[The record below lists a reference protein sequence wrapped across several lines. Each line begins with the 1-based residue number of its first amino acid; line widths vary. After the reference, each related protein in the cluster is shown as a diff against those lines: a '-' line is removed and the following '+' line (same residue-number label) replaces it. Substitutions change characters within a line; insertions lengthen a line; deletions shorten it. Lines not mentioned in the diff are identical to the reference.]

1 MNSHSS
7 SLSAPFSTRLLAVV
21 FLPFAAGY
29 FCSFLFRNV
38 NSVVFPE
45 LTREFGLSP
54 GTLGLLTSA
63 YFVTFA
69 GAQLPLGVLMDRYGP
84 RRVNGTMLLV
94 AAIGAL
100 VFSMSDTLPALV
112 VGRALIGLGVAV
124 CLMSSMTA
132 FVLWFPRERTAT
144 LFGWML
150 LVGACGAL
158 TATKPV
164 ELLLRVMEWRTLFW
178 LLAGMAV
185 CASTLI
191 FAFVPEKP
199 AARKGETLRAQIAVI
214 GTVFRS
220 RDFWSIGIAAAFVQG
235 VAIGLL
241 GLWAGPWLRDVAGF
255 ARAEMADRLLIAAA
269 AFGVGGVLCGTLSDR
284 LARRGV
290 PPVTTYFA
298 GCIAC
303 TLAMLPI
310 VLGVREGAVSWWGLF
325 VGFCAFGS
333 LSYPLLATRFP
344 AGITGRLVTALN
356 LITFTTAFA
365 VQFGVG
371 AIINLW
377 PVLEGR
383 YAAEGYRAAF
393 GLCWVLQLA
402 SVFWLAYAE
411 RSAIK
416 IANKTIT

>member
-1 MNSHSS
+1 MPKPDTPPPMAR
-7 SLSAPFSTRLLAVV
+7 LSARLLALV

-63 YFVTFA
+63 YFITFA

-84 RRVNGTMLLV
+84 RRVNAVMLLV
-94 AAIGAL
+94 AAAGSM
-100 VFSMSDTLPALV
+100 VFSLSGTLPALV
-112 VGRALIGLGVAV
+112 AGRALIGLGVAV

-150 LVGACGAL
+150 MVGACGAL

-164 ELLLRVMEWRTLFW
+164 ELLLRVMAWRELFW
-178 LLAGMAV
+178 LLAAMAV
-185 CASTLI
+185 CASALI
-191 FAFVPEKP
+191 FVFVPEKP
-199 AARKGETLRAQIAVI
+199 APRKGETFRVQIAVI
-214 GTVFRS
+214 GAVFRS
-220 RDFWSIGIAAAFVQG
+220 RDFWSIGLAAAFVQG

-241 GLWAGPWLRDVAGF
+241 GLWAGPWLRDAAGF
-255 ARAEMADRLLIAAA
+255 ERADMADRLLIAAA
-269 AFGVGGVLCGTLSDR
+269 AFGVGGVVCGTLSDR
-284 LARRGV
+284 LAWRGV
-290 PPVTTYFA
+290 PRVATYFA
-298 GCIAC
+298 GCLAC

-310 VLGVREGAVSWWGLF
+310 VLGVREGAVLWWALF

-344 AGITGRLVTALN
+344 PEITGRLVTALN
-356 LITFTTAFA
+356 LITFSTAFA

-377 PVLEGR
+377 PVVDGR
-383 YAAEGYRAAF
+383 YALGAYRASF
-393 GLCWVLQLA
+393 GLFWLLQVSSVAWLAWSERAAVQA
-402 SVFWLAYAE
+402 SV
-411 RSAIK
+411 R
-416 IANKTIT
+416 